1 MPQIP
6 NHSNIFEHFQS
17 KAPAGGTFHVYI
29 DFIMMFLFHVQWAK
43 RILKGAFF
51 FNILKKK
58 TQMHFPPEIFI

>member
-43 RILKGAFF
+43 RILKGFF
-51 FNILKKK
+51 FLIY
-58 TQMHFPPEIFI
+58 